1 MSVTPSSAALNAGR
15 SARATPRR
23 AAARADAL
31 LAELRGQAPVQNL
44 TVLAECEQLLI
55 PRLES
60 LAVDDQVRVLQACA
74 SGCQAAGR
82 WLDGLRYAQDAIAR
96 ISERQ
101 EADLIPLLAISGNL
115 FRALGHA
122 PLAALSYERA
132 LRIARR
138 AGLTQ
143 DAARILVSLGPVY
156 TDVNAPDR
164 SLEAYEECL
173 SLCEAHDLARI
184 RPQALNNLASQHVRL
199 GDHERALALV
209 ESAIADCQRV
219 PGADYPLPFC
229 LHTQGTA
236 LRQAGRL
243 DAAIDAFDRALAL
256 LEARPSIPL
265 ELRLLI
271 DRGATLD
278 QAGRGDEAIAPLE
291 RAARIARE
299 HAAHRLLA
307 EATLTLASVHQRAG
321 RSEAA
326 LQAMADHLAAQEDAL
341 HLEREGARLA
351 LEVLERTEVA
361 LDQARRDA
369 LNVESLTLR
378 LIDTQAK
385 ASRLAAAAATDPVTG
400 GLNRKILLER
410 LSVLCQADG
419 AHPFSILMI
428 DCDDLRDINTRFGP
442 IGGDQVLRNLAL
454 AVGRILR
461 VSDSFGRYGG
471 DEFMVIAPNTGPGAA
486 AIVAERIIETVA
498 TLPVTIGDA
507 QIQISVSIGIACV
520 PAGTPVSVETCVR
533 RAERALARAQTQ
545 GKSRFAVARI
555 SAESAESAE
564 GSENADSAEP
574 GDRA

>member
-1 MSVTPSSAALNAGR
+1 MSVTPPSAAVNAGR
-15 SARATPRR
+15 IARATPRR

-31 LAELRGQAPVQNL
+31 LAELRAKAPVQNL
-44 TVLAECEQLLI
+44 RVLAECEQLLI

-101 EADLIPLLAISGNL
+101 ETDLIPLLAISGNL

-143 DAARILVSLGPVY
+143 DAARILISLGPVY

-199 GDHERALALV
+199 GDHERALSLV
-209 ESAIADCQRV
+209 ESAIADCERV
-219 PGADYPLPFC
+219 PEADYPLPYC
-229 LHTQGTA
+229 LHTQGAA

-243 DAAIDAFDRALAL
+243 DAAVGAFDRALAL

-291 RAARIARE
+291 RASRIARE

-326 LQAMADHLAAQEDAL
+326 LRAMADHLAAQEDAL

-410 LSVLCQADG
+410 LSMLCQADG

-564 GSENADSAEP
+564 SSENADSAEP
-574 GDRA
+574 GDSA